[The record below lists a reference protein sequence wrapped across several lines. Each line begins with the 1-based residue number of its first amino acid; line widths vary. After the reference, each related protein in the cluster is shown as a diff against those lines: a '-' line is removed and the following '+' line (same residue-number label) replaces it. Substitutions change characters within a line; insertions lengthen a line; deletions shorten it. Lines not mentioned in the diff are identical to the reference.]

1 MKQQPGIRMV
11 FVDLDGTLLQGVD
24 TVSARTV
31 RAFEK
36 VRAKG
41 ITPVIATG
49 RLAYEADFASRA
61 IGADGYLIA
70 MNGLAVYE
78 DYHTGAILYEAYMP
92 QDAATY
98 IIR

>member
-41 ITPVIATG
+41 ITPVIAT
-49 RLAYEADFASRA
+49 
-61 IGADGYLIA
+61 DGWPMRPILP
-70 MNGLAVYE
+70 AVPLVRM
-78 DYHTGAILYEAYMP
+78 GI
-92 QDAATY
+92 
-98 IIR
+98 

>member
-36 VRAKG
+36 VRAK
-41 ITPVIATG
+41 
-49 RLAYEADFASRA
+49 ASRRSLRP
-61 IGADGYLIA
+61 DGWPMRPILP
-70 MNGLAVYE
+70 AVPLVRM
-78 DYHTGAILYEAYMP
+78 GI
-92 QDAATY
+92 
-98 IIR
+98 